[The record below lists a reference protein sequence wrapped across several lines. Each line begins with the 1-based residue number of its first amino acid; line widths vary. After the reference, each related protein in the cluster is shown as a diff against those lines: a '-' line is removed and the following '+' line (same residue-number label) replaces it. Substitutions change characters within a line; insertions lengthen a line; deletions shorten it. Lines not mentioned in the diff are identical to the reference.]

1 MTAKVHNDTVKKKSI
16 VKTKSSSTGKRAIS
30 KKTSAAPNKKQKVV
44 GTTKHTSK
52 AKKKNNKNINTIIV
66 LVILLAIILGAA
78 YAIFTVVL
86 QSTKKI
92 SLIAGKLDLEIKNE
106 VPVDGINIIN
116 ATPEI
121 ASEAMAKEPKYDFDL
136 YNKGTLTATYILYAK
151 VPILSTL
158 NHENVDYYLTKDDVS
173 ISGNNGLPL
182 TNHVNYIQNSNSQIS
197 SNKKYKVK
205 RLTNSNDEV
214 YNVNYSKTT
223 TSTTVYQLDG
233 TTISSSSDVL
243 PENAYIYVYYSTIV
257 DNVEYYNI
265 RYVDTNGEEQS
276 GFIVANSF
284 QNIYTVP
291 MTEEEENNVT
301 HYYALYQVDSGII
314 SVQQVIHYTMQMW
327 VDINAPNSQMNKW
340 LQAQAFIVATQ
351 EIR

>member
-1 MTAKVHNDTVKKKSI
+1 MTTKAKSTKKSTI
-16 VKTKSSSTGKRAIS
+16 KSKSVSSGKKTISNKKSVSSKSKASSTKNKS
-30 KKTSAAPNKKQKVV
+30 KIKGIK
-44 GTTKHTSK
+44 G
-52 AKKKNNKNINTIIV
+52 II
-66 LVILLAIILGAA
+66 AIILLIILIIGVA
-78 YAIFTVVL
+78 YAIFTVTI
-86 QSTKKI
+86 QGTKKI
-92 SLIAGKLDLEIKNE
+92 SLTAGKLELEIKNE
-106 VPVDGINIIN
+106 VPSDGINIIN
-116 ATPEI
+116 AAPEI
-121 ASEAMAKEPKYDFDL
+121 SSDAIANEPKYDFDL
-136 YNKGTLTATYILYAK
+136 YNKGTISATYVLYAK

-158 NHENVDYYLTKDDVS
+158 NHENVDYYLTKDNVS

-265 RYVDTNGEEQS
+265 RYVDTNGDEQS

-291 MTEEEENNVT
+291 MTEEEENNTT
-301 HYYALYQVDSGII
+301 HYYALYQIDSGII

-327 VDINAPNSQMNKW
+327 VDINTPNSQMNKW